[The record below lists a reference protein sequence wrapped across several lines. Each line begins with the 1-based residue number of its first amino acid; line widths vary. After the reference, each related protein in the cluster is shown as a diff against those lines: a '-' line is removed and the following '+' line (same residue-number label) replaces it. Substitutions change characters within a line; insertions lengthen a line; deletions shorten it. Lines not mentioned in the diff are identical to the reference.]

1 MTREQSFEFI
11 KNAILSGRSAQAYLI
26 TGNTRGDARRL
37 AVHILQML
45 FCTST
50 GEKPCGT
57 CDACH
62 KVANRVEVDV
72 HWVFP
77 EKKSRIISVEQ
88 IRTQVLGPM
97 TETSFGGG
105 WKAAV
110 ISNADCMRT
119 EAANAFLKTLE
130 EPVPKSLFILLSDAP
145 QKLLP
150 TVISRCQRI
159 DLDENRSLPEP
170 WEGRVLDVLA
180 GPVLGSP
187 TERLASANML
197 VAILAEMQK
206 EAEREVREEGKQE
219 KSTGEIVEEKDVV
232 TAKVSARYREMRH
245 DFMLTVQRWF
255 RDLMILTAG
264 GDETLVYNQRYLETL
279 KPRAARLKL
288 AQALYNVNA
297 VDEMDAQLEKNM
309 KEEHVLAYAIDRIH
323 HGVPAGKPRA

>member
-11 KNAILSGRSAQAYLI
+11 RNAIRNGRAAQAYLI
-26 TGNTRGDARRL
+26 TGNVHGAAREL
-37 AVHILQML
+37 AVRILQTL
-45 FCTST
+45 FCAST

-57 CDACH
+57 CDACR
-62 KVANRVEVDV
+62 KVAGRLEVDV
-72 HWVFP
+72 HWIFP
-77 EKKSRIISVEQ
+77 EKQSRVIGIAQ
-88 IRTQVLGPM
+88 IREQVLGPM

-110 ISNADCMRT
+110 ISNADCMRP

-130 EPVPKSLFILLSDAP
+130 EPVANSLFILLSDAP

-159 DLDENRSLPEP
+159 DLDESRTLPEP
-170 WEGRVLDVLA
+170 WAGRVLDVLA
-180 GPVLGSP
+180 GPVLRSP
-187 TERLASANML
+187 AERLASANML
-197 VAILAEMQK
+197 CAILAEMQK
-206 EAEREVREEGKQE
+206 RAEQEIQEEGKRE
-219 KSTGEIVEEKDVV
+219 KSAGEIVEEKDV
-232 TAKVSARYREMRH
+232 TKAKISARYREMRR
-245 DFMLTVQRWF
+245 DFVLTVQRWF
-255 RDLMILTAG
+255 RDLLVLSAG
-264 GDETLVYNQRYLETL
+264 GDESLVYNRHYLETL

-323 HGVPAGKPRA
+323 HGVK

>member
-1 MTREQSFEFI
+1 
-11 KNAILSGRSAQAYLI
+11 
-26 TGNTRGDARRL
+26 
-37 AVHILQML
+37 
-45 FCTST
+45 
-50 GEKPCGT
+50 
-57 CDACH
+57 
-62 KVANRVEVDV
+62 
-72 HWVFP
+72 
-77 EKKSRIISVEQ
+77 
-88 IRTQVLGPM
+88 
-97 TETSFGGG
+97 
-105 WKAAV
+105 
-110 ISNADCMRT
+110 MRT